1 MARQARLSEHPAAP
15 GWSRGLSA
23 AAGSGLAARRGWAQ
37 RRAARRAPFP
47 AGCAERAWRLER
59 LLCPGPWPRRLQEA
73 SLGPDTLG
81 EGRGRERAKS
91 QAPQPR
97 RPAARPETGAV
108 PGEGSSGRWAP
119 GGGQRGISAVL
130 PGPGDQ
136 SAGPEPR
143 LGEEGGAVRRLSDL
157 PGLGLVP
164 LDLRLVSP
172 QAEMDPEVGRI
183 ATFRITET
191 REDGFELGVSRYI
204 TLGHRFSAFLVTRES
219 AEPHGAEQRS

>member
-1 MARQARLSEHPAAP
+1 MTVTLEGSSGPPGEAFGTPSGTRLVA
-15 GWSRGLSA
+15 
-23 AAGSGLAARRGWAQ
+23 GLAARRGWAQ
-37 RRAARRAPFP
+37 RGAARRAPFP
-47 AGCAERAWRLER
+47 AGCAERAWQLER
-59 LLCPGPWPRRLQEA
+59 LRLQEA

-97 RPAARPETGAV
+97 RPAAQLQTGAV